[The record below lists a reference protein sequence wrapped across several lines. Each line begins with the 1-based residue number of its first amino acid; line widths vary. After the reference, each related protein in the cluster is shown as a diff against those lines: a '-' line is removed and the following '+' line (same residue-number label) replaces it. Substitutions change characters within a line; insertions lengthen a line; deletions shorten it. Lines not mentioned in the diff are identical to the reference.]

1 MPSLLTY
8 FRTPPQFDVWHSHP
22 GIQSRVLITAG
33 IDGDE
38 YDGIEA
44 AKSLINTYNGDIPTT
59 IIPIVNI
66 AGYQAKI
73 SQNPLDGRHP
83 KHIYPGNQYGSS
95 SSKLIYQMSKHVSSV
110 ELWVDL
116 HGGATDEH
124 LNPFVWAQ
132 KTNNTIVDQRTTR
145 LLSYLKTTTL
155 YTNSTTLP
163 PALPL
168 AEHNTSYIM
177 LESGELG
184 QPTKRNTQRHID
196 WVSAILKNL
205 DNEKSQRFTLTYGV
219 VKYSNTGKQK
229 LNDYLWQN
237 SKITAIGA

>member
-8 FRTPPQFDVWHSHP
+8 FRTPPKFDVWHSHS
-22 GIQSRVLITAG
+22 GIIPRVLITAG

-44 AKSLINTYNGDIPTT
+44 AKSLINNYRGDIPITV
-59 IIPIVNI
+59 IPIVNI

-73 SQNPLDGRHP
+73 SQNPLDGKLP
-83 KHIYPGNQYGSS
+83 KNIYPGSRYGSS
-95 SSKLIYQMSKHVSSV
+95 SNQLIAELSKHTVGV

-132 KTNNTIVDQRTTR
+132 KTNNTIVDQRTTGLISR
-145 LLSYLKTTTL
+145 LKTTSL

-163 PALPL
+163 PAPAL
-168 AEHNTSYIM
+168 AKHNTSYIM

-184 QPTKRNTQRHID
+184 LPTKRNTQRHVD
-196 WVSAILKNL
+196 WVGTVLTNL
-205 DNEKSQRFTLTYGV
+205 DNNKSQPFTPTYTEI
-219 VKYSNTGKQK
+219 KYINNTSHQGN
-229 LNDYLWQN
+229 LLWQ
-237 SKITAIGA
+237 SSQLTAIGS